1 METPMETPQRM
12 TDTQEDRAYGIA
24 RIIVE
29 SRAGASRSA
38 RERIVAVAPWTV
50 ERWSAETFRYC
61 AGWIE
66 LLEFNRK

>member
-1 METPMETPQRM
+1 MEDSQGM
-12 TDTQEDRAYGIA
+12 TATQEQRAYGIA

-29 SRAGASRSA
+29 SDAGAGRSA

-50 ERWSAETFRYC
+50 ERWNAETFRYC
-61 AGWIE
+61 ASWVE

>member
-1 METPMETPQRM
+1 MKDAQKM
-12 TDTQEDRAYGIA
+12 TDTQETRAYGIA

-29 SRAGASRSA
+29 SGAGADRSA

-50 ERWSAETFRYC
+50 SRWNAETFRYC